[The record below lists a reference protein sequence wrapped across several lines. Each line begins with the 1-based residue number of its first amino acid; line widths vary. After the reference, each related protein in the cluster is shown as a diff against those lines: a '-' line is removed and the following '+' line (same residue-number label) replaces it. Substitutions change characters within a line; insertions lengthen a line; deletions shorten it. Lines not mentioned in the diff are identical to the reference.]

1 MTITTTAVIK
11 PRLKCSP
18 MSEGMAGIPVQVI
31 PV

>member
-11 PRLKCSP
+11 PSLKCSP
-18 MSEGMAGIPVQVI
+18 MSEGIAGIPVQGI